1 MNELVNRFISDAER
15 AASNGEYVDAG
26 QYYEKA
32 AGITRYKSQA
42 AKLLKKAA
50 ETYRD
55 CWMQEDAER
64 CSQHAIELMDCNQKA
79 RYLLECWKNIV
90 ETIVHF
96 EYDCSFEWRGETDGS
111 HDSYQEDI
119 DLYQKKAENVLRRAL
134 DVNGVDKDVLIEKA
148 REECRKREEEGGW
161 GSARCWDTIRNVI

>member
-1 MNELVNRFISDAER
+1 MNELINRFIADAER
-15 AASNGEYVDAG
+15 ATSNGQYDDAG

-32 AGITRYKSQA
+32 AETTRHKSQA
-42 AKLLKKAA
+42 TKLLKKASEA
-50 ETYRD
+50 YRN
-55 CWMQEDAER
+55 CWMHEKAER
-64 CSQHAIELMDCNQKA
+64 CCKHAIELMDGNQKA
-79 RYLLECWKNIV
+79 RYLLECWEDII

-119 DLYQKKAENVLRRAL
+119 DLYQKKAEDILRQAL
-134 DVNGVDKDVLIEKA
+134 DVKGVDKDILIEKA

-161 GSARCWDTIRNVI
+161 GSARCWNTIRNVT